1 MSTPALEGVDV
12 VVCTRIRDQ
21 HLIVTRVRPAST
33 APSMIAGHVVKL
45 RSRLAL
51 SYDRT

>member
-1 MSTPALEGVDV
+1 MPTLALEDVDA

-21 HLIVTRVRPAST
+21 HLIVTRVRPAS
-33 APSMIAGHVVKL
+33 SMIAGH
-45 RSRLAL
+45 L